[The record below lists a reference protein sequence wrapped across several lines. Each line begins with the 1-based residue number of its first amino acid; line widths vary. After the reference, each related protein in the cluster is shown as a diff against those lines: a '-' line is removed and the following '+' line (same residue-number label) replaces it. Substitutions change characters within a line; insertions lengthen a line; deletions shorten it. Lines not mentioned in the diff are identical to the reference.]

1 MISTHDIH
9 PPLDESMLKLH
20 IDDRSVDLVPR
31 PSLKEAVDTFRQA
44 VVPLGHDYSHDIS
57 SLLDHFEEAIRQI
70 VKTNFEEKYSHGFVS
85 IPDIAMECLKES
97 VSFGKLDPQSYC
109 LKRQSEDPNWAFRF
123 DSTGLGM
130 RSAKASTELDR
141 WGYMRARITEME
153 FKWTAFW
160 RQVVRRLPLPPTLF
174 AIQENTESKW
184 NYRDLP
190 RYLFRVCDVNS
201 SGINTSR
208 VVASPQSEFGNP
220 EDSATDILSLPG
232 GQARRLL
239 YNHLA
244 KCSESQTRKSIDN
257 FMSWSSSLMFVIQY
271 AMWRS
276 ETLDTPASDL
286 QICMVDTRDF
296 PRGQFARDMWLI
308 RHYRHSVL
316 TEPQQEFFDFR
327 LGNPDHDNGE
337 FLSQGMVNLRNKA
350 CFFSLQDLM
359 SAGIDTLHPMFKGG
373 PYYGVQW
380 TDRMLD
386 LRSFCNWETYLEEKD
401 FWKAQEIAR
410 KVFTKFDVMDIAL
423 LLLSFRNYKF
433 KWEIPDR
440 FVWAGDGVAEPAD
453 VHRYKRWTA
462 LWEASRE
469 SLKQPESLREFFI
482 WNEDYDI
489 TEKNT
494 W

>member
-1 MISTHDIH
+1 MPSNKLHLFIYKYSLADPRHHEPETFTLEHSTNVDRKDSQPKMASTHDIH
-9 PPLDESMLKLH
+9 PSLDESMLKLH
-20 IDDRSVDLVPR
+20 IDDRSTDLVPR
-31 PSLKEAVDTFRQA
+31 PSLTEAVDTFRQA
-44 VVPLGHDYSHDIS
+44 VISLGDDYSHDIS
-57 SLLDHFEEAIRQI
+57 SLLDHFEEAIKQI

-85 IPDIAMECLKES
+85 IPDIAMECLKETAS
-97 VSFGKLDPQSYC
+97 LGKLDPQSYC
-109 LKRQSEDPNWAFRF
+109 LKCQSEDPNWAFGF
-123 DSTGLGM
+123 NSIKPGM
-130 RSAKASTELDR
+130 RSAEGSTESDR
-141 WGYMRARITEME
+141 WEYMRARTLNMDT
-153 FKWTAFW
+153 KWTAFW
-160 RQVVRRLPLPPTLF
+160 RQVVRRLPLSPTLF

-190 RYLFRVCDVNS
+190 RYLFRVYDINS
-201 SGINTSR
+201 SGINTPR
-208 VVASPQSEFGNP
+208 VLASPQSQYGNP

-232 GQARRLL
+232 GKATRML

-244 KCSESQTRKSIDN
+244 KVSRAQALQSIDN

-276 ETLDTPASDL
+276 ETLHTPASDL

-308 RHYRHSVL
+308 RHYRPSVL
-316 TEPQQEFFDFR
+316 TEPQQEFFDSR
-327 LGNPDHDNGE
+327 LESPDHDNGE

-380 TDRMLD
+380 TDRMFD

-401 FWKAQEIAR
+401 FWKAQEIAK
-410 KVFTKFDVMDIAL
+410 KVFTKFDVMDITL

-433 KWEIPDR
+433 KWES
-440 FVWAGDGVAEPAD
+440 
-453 VHRYKRWTA
+453 K
-462 LWEASRE
+462 
-469 SLKQPESLREFFI
+469 
-482 WNEDYDI
+482 
-489 TEKNT
+489 
-494 W
+494 

>member
-1 MISTHDIH
+1 
-9 PPLDESMLKLH
+9 MLKLH
-20 IDDRSVDLVPR
+20 MDDRATDLVPR
-31 PSLKEAVDTFRQA
+31 PTLTEAIDTFRQA
-44 VVPLGHDYSHDIS
+44 VVSLGDGYSHDIS
-57 SLLDHFEEAIRQI
+57 SLLVHFEEAIRQI

-109 LKRQSEDPNWAFRF
+109 LKCQSEDPNWAFRF
-123 DSTGLGM
+123 DSTGRRM
-130 RSAKASTELDR
+130 HSAEGSTELGR
-141 WGYMRARITEME
+141 WEYMRARISEME

-160 RQVVRRLPLPPTLF
+160 RQVVRKLPLPPTLF

-208 VVASPQSEFGNP
+208 VVASPQSEYGNP
-220 EDSATDILSLPG
+220 EDSATDVLSLSG

-244 KCSESQTRKSIDN
+244 KRSEFQTRKSIDN

-276 ETLDTPASDL
+276 ETLHTPASDL

-308 RHYRHSVL
+308 RHYRPSVL

-327 LGNPDHDNGE
+327 LENPDHDNGE

-359 SAGIDTLHPMFKGG
+359 SAGIDTLYPMFKGG

-401 FWKAQEIAR
+401 FWKAQEIAK
-410 KVFTKFDVMDIAL
+410 KVFTKFDVMDITL

-433 KWEIPDR
+433 KWE
-440 FVWAGDGVAEPAD
+440 
-453 VHRYKRWTA
+453 
-462 LWEASRE
+462 SM
-469 SLKQPESLREFFI
+469 
-482 WNEDYDI
+482 
-489 TEKNT
+489 
-494 W
+494 